1 MGVTMAKCEVLGL
14 LAETFVHTGMGQAAG
29 AIDLPVMRERT
40 TGYPF
45 IPGSSIK
52 GALRDVL
59 NGAAPG
65 IDVDRLFGTQDGAGQ
80 LLVGDA
86 RLLLLPVRSLSAP
99 YRWVTCPLLLERL
112 DRDLRRAGANGI
124 AMPSDT
130 DVPEGKA
137 LAGECNGDLY
147 LEERQFSISGEL
159 PADLAN
165 ALGALI
171 VNAKAR
177 SRLARQ
183 LVVLHDNDF
192 AWFAQYA
199 LPVHARNVLDDKTKA
214 SKNLWYE
221 EVLPPDTVLW
231 LVLGDRDS
239 SDAARTLAD
248 HLGNYLQVGGNETV
262 GQGWFAVGRLEPR
275 AATQTSS

>member
-1 MGVTMAKCEVLGL
+1 MAKCEVLGL
-14 LAETFVHTGMGQAAG
+14 LAETFVHTGSGQSAG

-40 TGYPF
+40 TDYPF

-52 GALRDVL
+52 GALRDAL
-59 NGAAPG
+59 GGAAAAG
-65 IDVDRLFGTQDGAGQ
+65 DVDRLFGTQDGAGQ
-80 LLVGDA
+80 LLIGDA

-112 DRDLRRAGANGI
+112 DRDLRRAGADGI
-124 AMPSDT
+124 AMPSDP
-130 DVPEGKA
+130 VVSEGEA
-137 LAGECNGDLY
+137 LAEEGTGDLY
-147 LEERQFSISGEL
+147 LEERQFAISGKL

-171 VNAKAR
+171 PNAKAR
-177 SRLARQ
+177 GRLARQ

-231 LVLGDRDS
+231 LVLGDRGS
-239 SDAARTLAD
+239 SDAAGTLAD
-248 HLGNYLQVGGNETV
+248 NLGNYLQVGGNETV
-262 GQGWFAVGRLEPR
+262 GQGWFAVGRLEPG
-275 AATQTSS
+275 AATGTETR